1 MVQKNCY
8 HSATDLTDM
17 CDPEWESLTPIS
29 HQEFADLHGM
39 YKTEAS
45 ELFEFNPAATSGH

>member
-17 CDPEWESLTPIS
+17 CDPEWEPLTPIS